1 MEDLIQEGTIGLLEA
16 AKRFDPDRGFR
27 FATYA
32 IWWVRAGILDYVLAN
47 WSIVKMGRGPAQKKL
62 FYNLARL
69 GDQIDG
75 AHDGSLSQAAR
86 RHVATALGVSVQAV
100 ENMEAYLRA
109 RDNSLNAPVRTDGD
123 TTFTFQDLLTD
134 PGLSPEEVV
143 LGELEQRE
151 RREWLRRALN
161 ILSGRGRNIVVNRR
175 LAEKPLG
182 LREIGATFGI
192 SGERVRQI
200 ENAAISKLQRF
211 AEKYAGGTMISSTP
225 SP

>member
-1 MEDLIQEGTIGLLEA
+1 MRPRNRPIGA
-16 AKRFDPDRGFR
+16 A
-27 FATYA
+27 
-32 IWWVRAGILDYVLAN
+32 
-47 WSIVKMGRGPAQKKL
+47 Q
-62 FYNLARL
+62 
-69 GDQIDG
+69 
-75 AHDGSLSQAAR
+75 AR
-86 RHVATALGVSVQAV
+86 RSANDRRG
-100 ENMEAYLRA
+100 RA
-109 RDNSLNAPVRTDGD
+109 DGD

-143 LGELEQRE
+143 LGELEQQE

-161 ILSGRGRNIVVNRR
+161 MLSGRERNIVVNRR

-225 SP
+225 GP